1 MVGKSLGLI
10 ETVGLAAAVEAVDA
24 ALKAANVELIGY
36 ELTNGGG
43 MVLVKFSGDVGAVKM
58 AVEAGSLAAKKVNKV
73 VATHVIPRPHQQ
85 LSCVLAAKEIPTREV
100 QAATE
105 VATDIQV
112 KTEVA
117 IDLPVAP
124 NTKDEIPEESGEQ
137 PQIGQELQGEKEI
150 ELASELDNEE
160 PSEAV
165 SSVQKGKNPA
175 ELCNF
180 CNDPACHRKKGDPK
194 ITCIHYGGKNNE
206 EAESICAEKH

>member
-1 MVGKSLGLI
+1 MVRKSLGLI

-85 LSCVLAAKEIPTREV
+85 LSCVLATKEIPTREV
-100 QAATE
+100 PVATE
-105 VATDIQV
+105 VETDIQV
-112 KTEVA
+112 ETEVA
-117 IDLPVAP
+117 IDLLVAP
-124 NTKDEIPEESGEQ
+124 NIKDEIPGESGEQ
-137 PQIGQELQGEKEI
+137 PQIGQELQGEQEI
-150 ELASELDNEE
+150 ELDNEE
-160 PSEAV
+160 PREAG
-165 SSVQKGKNPA
+165 SSVQQGKNPA

>member
-85 LSCVLAAKEIPTREV
+85 LSCVLATKEIPTREV
-100 QAATE
+100 PVATE
-105 VATDIQV
+105 VETNIQV
-112 KTEVA
+112 ETEVA
-117 IDLPVAP
+117 IDLLVAP
-124 NTKDEIPEESGEQ
+124 NIKDEIPEESGEQ
-137 PQIGQELQGEKEI
+137 PQTGQELLEETEI
-150 ELASELDNEE
+150 EIASIELDNDDE
-160 PSEAV
+160 PSEVVA
-165 SSVQKGKNPA
+165 SVQQAKNPA
-175 ELCNF
+175 DLCNF
-180 CNDPACHRKKGDPK
+180 CGDPACHRKKGDPK

-206 EAESICAEKH
+206 EAE